1 MAEYFFEL
9 LTEEIPAWMHD
20 AAQATLLQQLT
31 KLTQDLGEPPDD
43 RNPVIVNSTPR
54 RIIFFLSRIPLRES
68 DRDEEVKGPPV
79 KAAYDA
85 EGKPT
90 QALLGFLKKN
100 NATLADVIVGSGESG
115 VGNGSKATG
124 STPDPRPPTPDP
136 RSSDYIR
143 VRRTIKGRSA
153 GEILAER
160 VPQIIESLRWPKMMR
175 WGKGEHSYI
184 RPIHSVVSVLAGEHL
199 PITIFGIASGTTTRG
214 HRTLAPNPID
224 VTSYN
229 DYVTQ
234 LELNRVVIDAE
245 RRRHVM
251 AERARVL
258 GAQAGGT
265 PSVDASIWSQW
276 QYLTEYPGV
285 VRAEFGREYLAL
297 PDEVLVTVMRVHQK
311 QLPIRDANEKLTN
324 SFLAVLDNDGD
335 PDGNAAYGN
344 SFVTN
349 ARFAD
354 AKFFYETDRKR
365 TLESRLD
372 QLAHLQF
379 QEKLGTYNAKT
390 LRIEQI
396 VTLISDDA
404 DASTAARLCK
414 TDLVTEMVREFTDL
428 QGKIGGIYARE
439 EGLPPNVWQAI
450 YDHYLPVNVDDPLP
464 RTLTGAIV
472 SLADKI
478 DTLVGFFRIDAK
490 PTGSKDPFA
499 LRRAAQGVVQILL
512 NRDKRCVKVGLDK
525 LIEFAILLHGFG
537 PAPPPSDSSRPRSSG
552 AVFERTKSDL
562 LAFFAERVRTIL
574 EASAYGFAYDEIA
587 AAMEAGWA
595 SSLTDLVDRIT
606 ALKAMRGEANFLSI
620 LDSAKRIANITSG
633 QETAARIDPSKFEN
647 DVERRLSD
655 LVSIAGDQIEEMI
668 AERDYKRALETF
680 AALAPELE
688 TFFDEVMV
696 MVEDEGVR
704 RNRMA
709 LLRTIGN
716 AVMKIADVTK
726 IVVDRR
732 EYRP

>member
-31 KLTQDLGEPPDD
+31 KLTLDLGEPPED
-43 RNPVIVNSTPR
+43 RNPVVVNSTPR
-54 RIIFFLSRIPLRES
+54 RIIFFLSHIPLRES

-90 QALLGFLKKN
+90 QALNGFLKKN
-100 NATLADVIVGSGESG
+100 NVAIADVIAGG
-115 VGNGSKATG
+115 
-124 STPDPRPPTPDP
+124 
-136 RSSDYIR
+136 DYIR

-153 GEILAER
+153 GEILQER
-160 VPQIIESLRWPKMMR
+160 VPQIVELLRWPKMMR
-175 WGKGEHSYI
+175 WGNGEHSYI
-184 RPIHSVVSVLAGEHL
+184 RPIHSVVSVLDGEHL
-199 PITIFGIASGTTTRG
+199 PLTIFGIASGTVTRG
-214 HRTLAPNPID
+214 HRTLAPPEIE
-224 VTSYN
+224 VLSYN
-229 DYVTQ
+229 EYVTK
-234 LELNRVVIDAE
+234 LELARVVIAAD

-251 AERARVL
+251 AERARIL
-258 GAQAGGT
+258 GTQAGGT
-265 PSVDASIWSQW
+265 PSIDASIWSQW

-285 VRAEFGREYLAL
+285 VRAEFGREFLAL

-324 SFLAVLDNDGD
+324 SFLAVLDNDAD

-365 TLESRLD
+365 TLESRLPE
-372 QLAHLQF
+372 LERLQF
-379 QEKLGTYNAKT
+379 QEKLGNYRDKT
-390 LRIEQI
+390 KRIEKI
-396 VTLISDDA
+396 AAAISDDA
-404 DASTAARLCK
+404 DTLTAARLCK
-414 TDLVTEMVREFTDL
+414 ADLVTEMVKEFTDL

-439 EGLPPNVWQAI
+439 EGLPKDAWQAI
-450 YDHYLPVNVDDPLP
+450 YDHYLPINIDDALP
-464 RTLTGAIV
+464 RTLSGAIV

-478 DTLVGFFRIDAK
+478 DTLAGFFRIGAK

-512 NRDKRCVKVGLDK
+512 NRDKRSVKIGIDM
-525 LIEFAILLHGFG
+525 LIDIALEAHG
-537 PAPPPSDSSRPRSSG
+537 ATADSKD
-552 AVFERTKSDL
+552 EL

-620 LDSAKRIANITSG
+620 LDSAKRIVNITAG
-633 QETAARIDPSKFEN
+633 QETASRIDPSKLES
-647 DVERRLSD
+647 DIEKRLAE
-655 LVSIAGDQIEEMI
+655 LVAITTDQIEEMI
-668 AERDYKRALETF
+668 AERDYRRALETF

-696 MVEDEGVR
+696 MVEDESVR

-732 EYRP
+732 EYRA

>member
-31 KLTQDLGEPPDD
+31 KLTHDLGEPPDD
-43 RNPVIVNSTPR
+43 RNPVVVNSTPR

-68 DRDEEVKGPPV
+68 DREEEVKGPPV

-90 QALLGFLKKN
+90 QALNGFLKKN
-100 NATLADVIVGSGESG
+100 NASIDDVLPGG
-115 VGNGSKATG
+115 
-124 STPDPRPPTPDP
+124 
-136 RSSDYIR
+136 DYIR
-143 VRRTIKGRSA
+143 VRRTTKGRSA
-153 GEILAER
+153 GEILQER
-160 VPQIIESLRWPKMMR
+160 VPQIIEGLRWPKMMR

-184 RPIHSVVSVLAGEHL
+184 RPIHSIVSVLAGEHL
-199 PITIFGIASGTTTRG
+199 PITIFGTPSGTTTRG
-214 HRTLAPNPID
+214 HRTLAPQPIE

-229 DYVTQ
+229 DYVTR
-234 LELNRVVIDAE
+234 LELARVVIAAD

-258 GAQAGGT
+258 GQQAGGT

-285 VRAEFGREYLAL
+285 VRAEFGREFLTL

-379 QEKLGTYNAKT
+379 QEKLGNYLEKT
-390 LRIEQI
+390 KRIEKI
-396 VTLISDDA
+396 AAAISDDA
-404 DASTAARLCK
+404 ETLVAAKLCK
-414 TDLVTEMVREFTDL
+414 TDLVTEMVKEFTDL

-439 EGLPPNVWQAI
+439 EGLAKNAWQAI
-450 YDHYLPVNVDDPLP
+450 YDHYLPINIDDALP
-464 RTLTGAIV
+464 RTLSGAIV

-478 DTLVGFFRIDAK
+478 DTLVGFFRIGAK

-512 NRDKRCVKVGLDK
+512 NRDKRGVKIGIDK
-525 LIEFAILLHGFG
+525 LIEEAIAAHVADALSGGKSAG
-537 PAPPPSDSSRPRSSG
+537 PVNTD
-552 AVFERTKSDL
+552 DL
-562 LAFFAERVRTIL
+562 LAFFAERVRTLL

-606 ALKAMRGEANFLSI
+606 ALKAMRNEPNFLSI
-620 LDSAKRIANITSG
+620 LDSAKRIANITAG
-633 QETAARIDPSKFEN
+633 QDTSARIDPSKLET
-647 DVERRLSD
+647 DIEKRLAE
-655 LVSIAGDQIEEMI
+655 LVSITTDQIEEMI

-704 RNRMA
+704 RNRIA
-709 LLRTIGN
+709 LLRTVGN
-716 AVMKIADVTK
+716 AVLKIADVTK

>member
-31 KLTQDLGEPPDD
+31 KLTHDLGEPPDD

-54 RIIFFLSRIPLRES
+54 RLIFFLSRIPLRES
-68 DRDEEVKGPPV
+68 DREEEVKGPPV

-90 QALLGFLKKN
+90 QALNGFLKKN
-100 NATLADVIVGSGESG
+100 NATLADVITGSGESG
-115 VGNGSKATG
+115 VGSR
-124 STPDPRPPTPDP
+124 SSDLRPPTPDP

-143 VRRTIKGRSA
+143 LRRTIKGRAA
-153 GEILAER
+153 GEILQER
-160 VPQIIESLRWPKMMR
+160 VPQIIEGLRWPKMMR

-184 RPIHSVVSVLAGEHL
+184 RPIHSVVSILDGAHL
-199 PITIFGIASGTTTRG
+199 PLSIFGIASGTTTRG
-214 HRTLAPNPID
+214 HRTLAPQPIE

-229 DYVTQ
+229 DYVTR
-234 LELNRVVIDAE
+234 LELARVVIDAE

-258 GAQAGGT
+258 GQQAGGT

-285 VRAEFGREYLAL
+285 VRAEFGREFLAL

-365 TLESRLD
+365 TLESRLE

-379 QEKLGTYNAKT
+379 QEKLGNYLDKT
-390 LRIEQI
+390 KRIEKI
-396 VTLISDDA
+396 AAAITDDA
-404 DASTAARLCK
+404 ETLTAAKLCK
-414 TDLVTEMVREFTDL
+414 TDLVTEMVKEFTDL

-439 EGLPPNVWQAI
+439 EGLPKNTWQAI
-450 YDHYLPVNVDDPLP
+450 YDHYLPINIDDALP
-464 RTLTGAIV
+464 RTLSGAIV

-478 DTLVGFFRIDAK
+478 DTLVGFFRIGAK

-512 NRDKRCVKVGLDK
+512 NRDKRAVKIGIDK
-525 LIEFAILLHGFG
+525 LIDIALEAHGQPG
-537 PAPPPSDSSRPRSSG
+537 NPATGQPKD
-552 AVFERTKSDL
+552 DL
-562 LAFFAERVRTIL
+562 LAFFAERVRTLL

-606 ALKAMRGEANFLSI
+606 ALKAMRGEPNFLSI
-620 LDSAKRIANITSG
+620 LDSAKRIANITAG
-633 QETAARIDPSKFEN
+633 QETASRIDPSKLES
-647 DVERRLSD
+647 DIERRLAD
-655 LVSIAGDQIEEMI
+655 LVLLTNDQIEEMI

-704 RNRMA
+704 RNRIA
-709 LLRTIGN
+709 LLRTVGN
-716 AVMKIADVTK
+716 AVLKIADVTK

>member
-31 KLTQDLGEPPDD
+31 KLTHDLGEPPDD
-43 RNPVIVNSTPR
+43 RNPVVVNSTPR

-68 DRDEEVKGPPV
+68 DREEEVKGPPV

-85 EGKPT
+85 EGKAT
-90 QALLGFLKKN
+90 QALNGFLKKN
-100 NATLADVIVGSGESG
+100 NASIDDVLPGG
-115 VGNGSKATG
+115 
-124 STPDPRPPTPDP
+124 
-136 RSSDYIR
+136 DYIR

-153 GEILAER
+153 GEILQER
-160 VPQIIESLRWPKMMR
+160 VPQIIEGLRWPKMMR

-184 RPIHSVVSVLAGEHL
+184 RPIHSIVSVLAGEHL
-199 PITIFGIASGTTTRG
+199 PITIFGTPSGTTTRG
-214 HRTLAPNPID
+214 HRTLAPQPIE

-229 DYVTQ
+229 DYVTR
-234 LELNRVVIDAE
+234 LELARVVIAAD

-258 GAQAGGT
+258 GQQAGGT

-285 VRAEFGREYLAL
+285 VRAEFGREFLTL

-365 TLESRLD
+365 TLESRLE

-379 QEKLGTYNAKT
+379 QEKLGNYLDKT
-390 LRIEQI
+390 KRIEKI
-396 VTLISDDA
+396 AAAISDDA
-404 DASTAARLCK
+404 ETLVAAKLCK
-414 TDLVTEMVREFTDL
+414 TDLVTEMVKEFTDL
-428 QGKIGGIYARE
+428 QGQIGGIYARE
-439 EGLPPNVWQAI
+439 EGLPKNTWQAI
-450 YDHYLPVNVDDPLP
+450 YDHYLPINIEDALP
-464 RTLTGAIV
+464 RTLSGAVV

-478 DTLVGFFRIDAK
+478 DTLAGFFRIGAK

-512 NRDKRCVKVGLDK
+512 NRDKRAVKIGIDK
-525 LIEFAILLHGFG
+525 LIDVALEAHGAAG
-537 PAPPPSDSSRPRSSG
+537 QSKD
-552 AVFERTKSDL
+552 DL
-562 LAFFAERVRTIL
+562 LTFFAERVRTLL

-606 ALKAMRGEANFLSI
+606 ALKAMRNEPNFLSI
-620 LDSAKRIANITSG
+620 LDSAKRIANITAG
-633 QETAARIDPSKFEN
+633 QDTSARIDPSKLET
-647 DVERRLSD
+647 DIEKRLAE
-655 LVSIAGDQIEEMI
+655 LVSITTDQIEEMI
-668 AERDYKRALETF
+668 LERDYKRALETF

-704 RNRMA
+704 RNRIA
-709 LLRTIGN
+709 LLRTVGN
-716 AVMKIADVTK
+716 AVLKIADVTK